1 MSNFK
6 EVSKG
11 ILLCNTVN
19 STKINC
25 TALDMS
31 CIAQVCKQDSSYS
44 YVYQQI
50 ITSTVSTFNI
60 KEDIV
65 RKVKQMSILQLHQ
78 EYYGHILQK
87 LNNLRSTVNK
97 GNIYDIEK
105 ELVDIIRSI
114 HDEKRIS
121 EI

>member
-11 ILLCNTVN
+11 ILLCSTVN

-31 CIAQVCKQDSSYS
+31 CIAQVCKQDSSHS

>member
-1 MSNFK
+1 MSNFE

-11 ILLCNTVN
+11 ILSCNTIGL
-19 STKINC
+19 TKINC
-25 TALDMS
+25 NSLDMS
-31 CIAQVCKQDSSYS
+31 CIAKVYRQDSSHS

-50 ITSTVSTFNI
+50 ITSTVSTFLI
-60 KEDIV
+60 EEDIV
-65 RKVKQMSILQLHQ
+65 RKVKQMSILQLHK

-97 GNIYDIEK
+97 GNIYDIER

-114 HDEKRIS
+114 HDEKCIS